1 MQCYIKFFSCVIK
14 LISQV
19 ILPTSIGQNG
29 MTLVVPAKCDQI
41 TCTSMSALEHRS
53 ELKDKLSSCQV

>member
-1 MQCYIKFFSCVIK
+1 MIESLV
-14 LISQV
+14 QV
-19 ILPTSIGQNG
+19 ILPKSIGENV
-29 MTLVVPAKCDQI
+29 MVHVVPAKCDQI